1 MFERI
6 LEPLKAAPGKLPLPD
21 AVTDRIPDRVDL
33 WRVETRAL
41 QRTEDLLDLGGRLPV
56 VGRVTTPVGRLVADR
71 LTSVT
76 SPPIA
81 DYDTLNARNAS
92 LAVRGLDPVDLA
104 KVELRETSTK
114 NRKTVLKAIAKE
126 REEVRA

>member
-6 LEPLKAAPGKLPLPD
+6 LSPLKAAPAKLPPQV
-21 AVTDRIPDRVDL
+21 AERIPDRVDL

-41 QRTEDLLDLGGRLPV
+41 KRTEDLLDLGGRLPV
-56 VGRVTTPVGRLVADR
+56 VGRVTTPVGRFVADR
-71 LTSVT
+71 LTAVT
-76 SPPIA
+76 APPI
-81 DYDTLNARNAS
+81 DGYDELNARNAS

-104 KVELRETSTK
+104 RVELRETSTK

-126 REEVRA
+126 REEATL